1 MLVKTS
7 KPTVVALLPPH
18 TPEEASRHDRLPGA
32 QGAPPRT
39 RRPFTR
45 PGRAGA
51 SGGRSCRFPAPEP
64 VPVRIATVETGSI
77 ADRLG
82 WAPGDQVLA
91 VNGEAVEDE
100 LDFRF
105 KTTEENLVLRVRR
118 GGRMEEQ
125 TVEKEPDA
133 PLGVELEEFRIK
145 TCGDDC
151 VFCFVDQ
158 NPVGLRDTLY
168 FRDGDFRMSFLY
180 GNYITMTNLRERDMA
195 RIVEQRLSPLY
206 VSVHCTDDAARARMM
221 GHRTVRD
228 RAVEKM
234 RALAAHGIDLHAQ
247 IVLVPGH
254 NDGGMLTRTILDLA
268 EMHERL
274 VSVSVVPIGITRHRR
289 ELADLRTVAP
299 AEAQQLVRQTE
310 RWQARFRRTLGR
322 GFVYLSDEVYLLA
335 GLDFPH
341 EDAYDGFPLMENGVG
356 MSRDFVNELAFQA
369 EDFPEALPEPKRV
382 TLATGTLTAG
392 LLRERVA
399 PVLGAVGG
407 LDVQVVAC
415 ANTLFGD
422 SVTVSGLLN
431 FKSLRAALA
440 PVAERGE
447 IGDLV
452 LLPPDVVNF
461 EGLFLDN
468 REGMRTT
475 DDLSRALGGVAVEVF
490 DGDWAGLV
498 ERLGEPVAA

>member
-1 MLVKTS
+1 M
-7 KPTVVALLPPH
+7 
-18 TPEEASRHDRLPGA
+18 
-32 QGAPPRT
+32 
-39 RRPFTR
+39 
-45 PGRAGA
+45 
-51 SGGRSCRFPAPEP
+51 
-64 VPVRIATVETGSI
+64 PVRIAAVDPDSI

-82 WAPGDQVLA
+82 WAAGDQVLA

-105 KTTEENLVLRVRR
+105 KTTEEALTLRVRR

-125 TVEKEPDA
+125 TVEKEPDEPMGA
-133 PLGVELEEFRIK
+133 EIEEFRIK

-180 GNYITMTNLRERDMA
+180 GNYITMTNLRERDLA
-195 RIVEQRLSPLY
+195 RIVEQRLSPMY
-206 VSVHCTDDAARARMM
+206 VSVHCTDDAARAAMM

-228 RAVEKM
+228 RMMEKL
-234 RALAAHGIDLHAQ
+234 RFLAANGIELHAQ

-254 NDGGMLTRTILDLA
+254 NDAGRLVKTVLELA
-268 EMHERL
+268 ELHEQL
-274 VSVSVVPIGITRHRR
+274 VSVSIVPIGITRHRR
-289 ELADLRTVAP
+289 ELTDLRTVTP
-299 AEAQQLVRQTE
+299 AEAQRLARLVE
-310 RWQARFRRTLGR
+310 RWQGRFRETLGR

-335 GLDFPH
+335 GQDFPH

-356 MSRDFVNELAFQA
+356 MSRDFLNELAFQA
-369 EDFPEALPEPKRV
+369 EDLPEALPAPRRL
-382 TLATGTLTAG
+382 TMASGTLTAPF
-392 LLRERVA
+392 LDARVR
-399 PVLGAVGG
+399 PVLEGVDG

-415 ANTLFGD
+415 ENTLFGD

-431 FKSLRAALA
+431 MKSLRSALRPLA
-440 PVAERGE
+440 DRGE
-447 IGDLV
+447 LGDLL

-468 REGMRTT
+468 RDGMRTPG
-475 DDLSRALGGVAVEVF
+475 DLSEALGGVPVEVF
-490 DGDWAGLV
+490 DGDWAGVV
-498 ERLGEPVAA
+498 ERLGDAVAA

>member
-1 MLVKTS
+1 MPVL
-7 KPTVVALLPPH
+7 ACLQ
-18 TPEEASRHDRLPGA
+18 RLN
-32 QGAPPRT
+32 R
-39 RRPFTR
+39 
-45 PGRAGA
+45 
-51 SGGRSCRFPAPEP
+51 P
-64 VPVRIATVETGSI
+64 VPVRIAAVDPGSI

-105 KTTEENLVLRVRR
+105 KTTEETITLRVRR
-118 GGRMEEQ
+118 GGRIEEQ
-125 TVEKEPDA
+125 TVEKEPDD

-180 GNYITMTNLRERDMA
+180 GNYITMTNLRERDIA

-206 VSVHCTDDAARARMM
+206 VSVHCTDDAARAAMM

-228 RAVEKM
+228 RMMEKL
-234 RALAAHGIDLHAQ
+234 RFLAAQGIELHAQ

-254 NDGGMLTRTILDLA
+254 NDAGMLTRTVLELA
-268 EMHERL
+268 EL
-274 VSVSVVPIGITRHRR
+274 SDQLTSVSVVPIGITRHRR
-289 ELADLRTVAP
+289 ELTDLRLVSP
-299 AEAQQLVRQTE
+299 PEARLLVRQVE
-310 RWQARFRRTLGR
+310 RWQARFRERLGR

-335 GLDFPH
+335 EQDFPH

-356 MSRDFVNELAFQA
+356 MSRDFLNELGFQA
-369 EDFPEALPEPKRV
+369 EALPEALPEPKRL
-382 TLATGTLTAG
+382 TMATGTLTAAFLDG
-392 LLRERVA
+392 RVR
-399 PVLGAVGG
+399 PVLETVAG
-407 LDVQVVAC
+407 LGVQVVAC
-415 ANTLFGD
+415 ENLLFGD

-431 FKSLRAALA
+431 FKSLEAALGPLA
-440 PVAERGE
+440 AAGE

-468 REGMRTT
+468 RDGMRTT
-475 DDLSRALGGVAVEVF
+475 DDLSAALGGVPVEVF
-490 DGDWAGLV
+490 DGDWAGVL
-498 ERLGEPVAA
+498 ERLADPVEA